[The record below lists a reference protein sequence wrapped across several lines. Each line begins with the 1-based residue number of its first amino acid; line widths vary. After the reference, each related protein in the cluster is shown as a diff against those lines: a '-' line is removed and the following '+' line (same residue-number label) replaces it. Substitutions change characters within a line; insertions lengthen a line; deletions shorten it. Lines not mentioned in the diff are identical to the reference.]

1 MGWGWTKKESAEQSQ
16 PPEDD
21 DQIHKDVLLAGRDA
35 CYKARDMFY
44 ACVEKNVK
52 SKPTEIASVG
62 LLYPAECKRARTEY
76 EKQCRPTWIWPS
88 EESNKVH
95 FLKWAATQIYDVNMM
110 GIVEGAWRSLR
121 PSKNNKI
128 EQFTGKG

>member
-35 CYKARDMFY
+35 CYKGTTHTSSGENARDMFY

-76 EKQCRPTWIWPS
+76 EKQCRPTW
-88 EESNKVH
+88 
-95 FLKWAATQIYDVNMM
+95 
-110 GIVEGAWRSLR
+110 AWHRSSTHAR
-121 PSKNNKI
+121 
-128 EQFTGKG
+128 GKT

>member
-76 EKQCRPTWIWPS
+76 EKQCRPTWV
-88 EESNKVH
+88 KH
-95 FLKWAATQIYDVNMM
+95 FDRQYSSKKRVERLLETEGSRK
-110 GIVEGAWRSLR
+110 GI
-121 PSKNNKI
+121 
-128 EQFTGKG
+128 